1 MNINPIFAAYQTP
14 HGAYPFDRIRE
25 EHYRE
30 AFDIALT
37 EKKAE
42 IDAIINNPD
51 KPTFE
56 NTILALEQAGSKM
69 ELVCG
74 IFYNLLHAN
83 STDELMAISEEMVPR
98 LSALSTYILLS
109 QALFERIKA
118 VYNEREQLGLDEEEM
133 RLLVNCYEGFAENGA
148 NLPEDKKKRLEEL
161 SQELS
166 QATLLYGQ
174 NNLKEQKLYRL
185 HLSKP
190 EEVEDLP
197 ESLLRLS
204 SEQALREGYDGGW
217 LFDLTAP
224 SYIPLMQHC
233 RHSEIRKQVYLAK
246 LGLGARDNEYD
257 NRKLIRQIVNG
268 RLEEAQI
275 LGYPSF
281 AHYALHKRMAKEP
294 QAVYNLLDELLT
306 AYRPT
311 AERELKQ
318 ITDFAHGEGAEGL
331 LQPWDWSYWA
341 EQYKQKHFDLEDD
354 MFRPYF
360 ELSAVIE
367 AVLGLATQLY
377 GIRFTE
383 RKDIPMYHP
392 DVKTFEVV
400 DEDGSYLGLLYTDF
414 FPREG
419 KRSGAWMNNLQ
430 EQYHEV
436 DGTDHRP
443 HIVLVMNF
451 TPPTKDKPSLL
462 TAGEVHTFLHEFGH
476 ALHGLLSKVR
486 FASLSGTGVA
496 RDFVELPSQIMENWL
511 GQRAWLTSFAKHYE
525 TGETIPQEL
534 LDRSKRAK
542 HFLVGYACLRQLSF
556 GYLDMA
562 WHSISEPLGEDLSVK
577 AYEAEAWAKAMILP
591 EAPETAIMST
601 SFGHIFSGG
610 YAAGYYG
617 YKWAEV
623 LDADAFALFK
633 ERGIFNREVAQSFRD
648 NILSQGD
655 RREPMDLYL
664 AFRGQEPS
672 ITALLRR
679 DGIIPTEEQARETP
693 SEAPSIS
700 N

>member
-1 MNINPIFAAYQTP
+1 MSNNPIFIPYTTP
-14 HGAYPFDRIRE
+14 HGAYPFDLIKE

-30 AFDIALT
+30 AFAEALA
-37 EKKAE
+37 EKRRE
-42 IDAIINNPD
+42 IDDIINNPE
-51 KPTFE
+51 PATFE
-56 NTILALEQAGSKM
+56 NTIVALELAGAKM

-74 IFYNLLHAN
+74 VFYNLLHAN
-83 STDELMAISEEMVPR
+83 STDELMAISEELVPE
-98 LSALSTYILLS
+98 LTALSSYILFS
-109 QALFERIKA
+109 EGLFARIKA
-118 VYNEREQLGLDEEEM
+118 VYDTREDLGLDEEEL
-133 RLLVNCYEGFAENGA
+133 RLLVNCYEGFAESGA
-148 NLPEDKKKRLEEL
+148 HLPKDKKARLEEL

-174 NNLKEQKLYRL
+174 NNLKDQKRYRL
-185 HLSKP
+185 HLTD
-190 EEVEDLP
+190 ERDVEGLP
-197 ESLLRLS
+197 ESLLTLS
-204 SEQALREGYDGGW
+204 REQALREGREGGW

-224 SYIPLMQHC
+224 SYIPFIQHC
-233 RHSEIRKQVYLAK
+233 RNRELRREVYMAK
-246 LGLGARDNEYD
+246 MSVGASGDEYD
-257 NRKLIRQIVNG
+257 NQALIRQIANG

-281 AHYALHKRMAKEP
+281 AHYALHKRMAKKPEN
-294 QAVYNLLDELLT
+294 VYKLLDDLLV
-306 AYRPT
+306 AYKPI
-311 AERELKQ
+311 AEREREM
-318 ITDFAHGEGAEGL
+318 ITSFARSEGFEDE

-341 EQYKQKHFDLEDD
+341 ERYKQKHFELEDD

-360 ELSAVIE
+360 ELSAVID
-367 AVLGLATQLY
+367 AVFGLATTLY
-377 GIRFTE
+377 GLSFEE
-383 RKDIPMYHP
+383 RSDISVYHP
-392 DVKTFEVV
+392 DVKAFEVR

-436 DGTDHRP
+436 DGKDHRP
-443 HIVLVMNF
+443 HIILVMNF
-451 TPPTKDKPSLL
+451 TPPTAEKPALL

-511 GQRAWLTSFAKHYE
+511 SQRAWLTSFAKHYK
-525 TGETIPQEL
+525 TGEPIPAEL
-534 LDRSKRAK
+534 LERSKRAK
-542 HFLVGYACLRQLSF
+542 HFLVGYACTRQLSF

-562 WHSISEPLGEDLSVK
+562 WHDITEPLADDTSVK
-577 AYEAEAWAKAMILP
+577 HYEAQAWAKAMVLP
-591 EAPETAIMST
+591 EAPDGAVMST

-633 ERGIFNREVAQSFRD
+633 EKGIFDREVARSFRD

-655 RREPMDLYL
+655 RREPMDLYV
-664 AFRGQEPS
+664 AFRGKEPS
-672 ITALLRR
+672 IDALLRR
-679 DGIIPTEEQARETP
+679 DGILKTEE
-693 SEAPSIS
+693 
-700 N
+700 